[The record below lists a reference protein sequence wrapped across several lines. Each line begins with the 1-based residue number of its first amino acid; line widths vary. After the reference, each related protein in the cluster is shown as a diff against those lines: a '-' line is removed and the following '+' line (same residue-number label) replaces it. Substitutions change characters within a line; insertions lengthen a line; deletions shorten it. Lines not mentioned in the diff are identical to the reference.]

1 MRTTLILCIPLYEN
15 KALYRMYTHSGY
27 SFYLWASALIPLTAR
42 PLCHACDIGLL
53 VAKQRPSPRLTAASW
68 QHAHHN
74 GRETFLLHLHSPGAA
89 AALLQEQERKRESGR
104 EKEGGRE
111 SVPLRSS
118 AVTTP
123 ARPGKESAPLTS
135 PRRLCCPTLHLLGLY
150 LTYQRR
156 GTGQVWC
163 WAGGSVTT
171 VQGTLDA
178 VSLLCLIDRHS

>member
-1 MRTTLILCIPLYEN
+1 MDWFTCSVSSSVFGIRTTLILCASLYEN
-15 KALYRMYTHSGY
+15 KALYHMHTQAGF

-53 VAKQRPSPRLTAASW
+53 VAKQGPSPRLTAASW

-89 AALLQEQERKRESGR
+89 AALLQELERKWERE
-104 EKEGGRE
+104 GRE
-111 SVPLRSS
+111 SVPLCSS

-135 PRRLCCPTLHLLGLY
+135 PRRLCCSALHLLGLY
-150 LTYQRR
+150 LMYQRR
-156 GTGQVWC
+156 GTVG
-163 WAGGSVTT
+163 AGLVLSWW
-171 VQGTLDA
+171 
-178 VSLLCLIDRHS
+178 LCYYSTR